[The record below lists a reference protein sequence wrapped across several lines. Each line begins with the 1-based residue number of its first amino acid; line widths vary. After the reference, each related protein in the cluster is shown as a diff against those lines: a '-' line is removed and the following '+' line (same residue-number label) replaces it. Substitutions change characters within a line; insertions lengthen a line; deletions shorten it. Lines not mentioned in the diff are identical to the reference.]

1 MTYRY
6 GEAFERLGVPGM
18 GRIGADWCAVDPRGV
33 LVLMG
38 HEKYVVRRGGAWVY
52 ETPVNGIAPPG
63 SSGAASSSR
72 ALLES
77 YFAVDKP
84 IILIVARF
92 RVDGHFDSGGKWL
105 TSEFKEATG
114 DAYKGRMQQFSQ
126 VESYLLCRLDQKFS
140 F

>member
-1 MTYRY
+1 MIYSY
-6 GEAFERLGVPGM
+6 GDAFERLGVPGM
-18 GRIGADWCAVDPRGV
+18 GFRGADWCSVDPRGV

-38 HEKYVVRRGGAWVY
+38 HENYVMRRNGVWVY

-63 SSGAASSSR
+63 SGRAASRSR

-77 YFAVDKP
+77 YFAMDKP

-92 RVDGHFDSGGKWL
+92 GVDGHFDSEGRWIN
-105 TSEFKEATG
+105 SVFKEATG
-114 DAYKGRMQQFSQ
+114 DAYKGRMQRFSQ
-126 VESYLLCRLDQKFS
+126 AESYLLCHLDQKLS